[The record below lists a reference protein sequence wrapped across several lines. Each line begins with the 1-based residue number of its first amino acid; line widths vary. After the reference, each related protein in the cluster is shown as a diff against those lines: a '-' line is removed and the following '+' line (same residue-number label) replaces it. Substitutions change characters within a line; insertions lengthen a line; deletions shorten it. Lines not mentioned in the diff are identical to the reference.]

1 MSKFTLT
8 VTGSTI
14 GAQALGDGASAT
26 GHVSL
31 GRTMP
36 SQEEHR
42 ANVKAAQKALVDDE
56 EALGPLLHEVLGQFL
71 RIAREIQVG
80 QEGMSKIQLA
90 MKDTLEEV
98 WAQHTAAALSPVPQ
112 SVKFLGEL
120 AKNPLM
126 SEVVKR
132 LAGG

>member
-1 MSKFTLT
+1 MSKFSLT

-31 GRTMP
+31 GSMMP

-42 ANVKAAQKALVDDE
+42 ANIKAVQKALVDDE

-80 QEGMSKIQLA
+80 QRGMSEIQLA

-98 WAQHTAAALSPVPQ
+98 WAHNTAKALSPVPQ
-112 SVKFLGEL
+112 GAKTLSEL

-132 LAGG
+132 LVGG